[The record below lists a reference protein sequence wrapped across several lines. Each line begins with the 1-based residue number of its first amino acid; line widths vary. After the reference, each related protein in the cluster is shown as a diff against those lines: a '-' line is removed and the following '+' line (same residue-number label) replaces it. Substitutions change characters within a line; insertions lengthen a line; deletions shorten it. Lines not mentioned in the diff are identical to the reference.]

1 MIDVHLDVDSVIL
14 HKSVLQEF
22 VHLHQL
28 QAPPFII
35 IVVTL
40 AVDAG
45 DLIANQTCAEI
56 PPLGWVLR
64 LVEYRNK
71 AAAGE
76 RKLELIVKT
85 ALFQDQK

>member
-1 MIDVHLDVDSVIL
+1 MIDVHLDIDRVIL

-22 VHLHQL
+22 IDLHQL

-45 DLIANQTCAEI
+45 DLIAHQTRTEV
-56 PPLGWVLR
+56 PPLSWVL
-64 LVEYRNK
+64 
-71 AAAGE
+71 
-76 RKLELIVKT
+76 
-85 ALFQDQK
+85 